1 MLFLWNSLSAEGSFS
16 WSTWFQ
22 MAGEIS
28 AEHWQEEL
36 FKHRWGL
43 CFDFIRAVIKGQA
56 GICLATMSV
65 AAWPLLTE
73 RTMKL
78 LRKLNE
84 SQIPHSWGLLC
95 QPSFAM
101 ILFVGLAGANA
112 LVGSESNSDN
122 RPSLHYTFIGSQ
134 KNLLA
139 IKSIKFPTYWSYP
152 ATGNLSDSPGQLISL
167 ESVCAKVFV

>member
-1 MLFLWNSLSAEGSFS
+1 MFFLWNSLSAEGSFS

-36 FKHRWGL
+36 FEHRSEW
-43 CFDFIRAVIKGQA
+43 CFDLIRAVIKGQA

-65 AAWPLLTE
+65 ASSPLLTE

-78 LRKLNE
+78 LRKLNN
-84 SQIPHSWGLLC
+84 SQIPHCWGLLC
-95 QPSFAM
+95 QPSFAV
-101 ILFVGLAGANA
+101 ILFVGLAA
-112 LVGSESNSDN
+112 LVGSESNSN
-122 RPSLHYTFIGSQ
+122 NLPSLDDVTFIGSQ

-139 IKSIKFPTYWSYP
+139 IQFPTYWSKP
-152 ATGNLSDSPGQLISL
+152 ATGNLSDSPG
-167 ESVCAKVFV
+167 

>member
-1 MLFLWNSLSAEGSFS
+1 MFIFFLWNSLSAEGSFS

-36 FKHRWGL
+36 FKHRSEW
-43 CFDFIRAVIKGQA
+43 CFDLIRAVIKGQA

-65 AAWPLLTE
+65 ASSPLLTE

-78 LRKLNE
+78 LRKLNN
-84 SQIPHSWGLLC
+84 SQIPHCWGLLC
-95 QPSFAM
+95 QPSFAV

-112 LVGSESNSDN
+112 LVGSESNSN
-122 RPSLHYTFIGSQ
+122 NLPSLDDVTFIGSQ

-139 IKSIKFPTYWSYP
+139 IQFPTYWSKP
-152 ATGNLSDSPGQLISL
+152 ATGNLSDSPG
-167 ESVCAKVFV
+167 